1 MDVARS
7 VNDAYLAQCIASIP
21 EDRLIGPLKPTIN
34 EIFSACLRYLS
45 DVNFIRVAH
54 ALETLAVFL
63 REIFKKRF
71 AEQTF
76 TIITLVAGNA
86 DSGDAYFKKLIC
98 DVSGL
103 LTGDNVPVLIKALG
117 TSVSGLLTGEN
128 VPVLIKALRTRLF
141 LMLLTATDNVNANPV
156 ASYLLLHPI
165 TDPLLS
171 LLTISPPHHRQRLE
185 FDTSLVLLLLLLLPL
200 LLLSCQSLSPLL
212 FLSPSSS
219 PAPLPRL
226 FLVLL
231 TATDNVNANP
241 VASYL
246 LLHPITDPL
255 LSLLTLSPPH
265 HRQRL
270 EFDTSLVLL
279 LLLLWRRASN
289 PYADRIASSANAPL
303 VPLLH
308 TIHSLLSLSQEPG
321 QGSGGM
327 AGAGGGGGGG
337 AGAAGGAGGGG
348 GGTGGGEG
356 AILGGISSYLPSM
369 GVISSQASSALSV
382 VAFATSAATQALYSY
397 ASTAIGGIASGKGLG
412 ELPPI
417 TSVIVEK
424 FTERGSGAGEVD
436 GQWAYGTCGVL
447 LLYFLVAL
455 NPTARS
461 PSLWPHEGFIV
472 GPGKS
477 LSLLWGDCLRL
488 LLLTCR
494 DAFDPHA
501 LQGEGGLPRAK
512 VLFLLAR
519 LLLEERHTAEFLF
532 RCDPATFLM
541 HSLEP
546 PSPSSPGTTPPSL
559 SSPHSPHSPHS
570 SSHPL
575 SSVFHAFFN
584 QYRPFSPTPHPSLPQ
599 PSPLIL
605 HSYAIPPRLFHI
617 SHILQ
622 LISFPPSLS
631 LTPPTQ
637 PVYAA
642 MSPRSPRTPSHPR
655 SSMSHAFFNMGVA
668 VLSLPLP
675 PTPTPAQPSFN
686 TLPPSIS
693 HTSNPPTSASSSSSS
708 SHPSSSSSHSSLS
721 STPSSSSQPAPS
733 MDPDA
738 LVRAAVVVSL
748 VLNFA
753 RAKGVALSTATVDWF
768 GLWRSL
774 IRICDWCRA
783 ESNFQRPGVPEVAEI
798 SLGLLEACVGAGADL
813 VGGSGIHSGGS
824 SVGAGG
830 CDDLEMLHALLLAH
844 MGVFE
849 GLQATAERITF
860 GAAAKVSITGGITL
874 VNIKELRDHYEV
886 QAAGMGMR
894 LGSITEEQ
902 ALTVIRKKGMS
913 GLKVKPRHV
922 GPTHVY
928 SEGTAEL
935 RILTA
940 ATRLLVVHHR
950 KNFWSLLPKLEL
962 ENY

>member
-1 MDVARS
+1 MF
-7 VNDAYLAQCIASIP
+7 
-21 EDRLIGPLKPTIN
+21 RLVGLNAP
-34 EIFSACLRYLS
+34 A
-45 DVNFIRVAH
+45 A
-54 ALETLAVFL
+54 AL
-63 REIFKKRF
+63 
-71 AEQTF
+71 
-76 TIITLVAGNA
+76 
-86 DSGDAYFKKLIC
+86 
-98 DVSGL
+98 
-103 LTGDNVPVLIKALG
+103 
-117 TSVSGLLTGEN
+117 
-128 VPVLIKALRTRLF
+128 
-141 LMLLTATDNVNANPV
+141 
-156 ASYLLLHPI
+156 
-165 TDPLLS
+165 
-171 LLTISPPHHRQRLE
+171 
-185 FDTSLVLLLLLLLPL
+185 
-200 LLLSCQSLSPLL
+200 
-212 FLSPSSS
+212 
-219 PAPLPRL
+219 
-226 FLVLL
+226 
-231 TATDNVNANP
+231 
-241 VASYL
+241 
-246 LLHPITDPL
+246 
-255 LSLLTLSPPH
+255 LSPPPCPA
-265 HRQRL
+265 L
-270 EFDTSLVLL
+270 APNLGSLPPRPFAA
-279 LLLLWRRASN
+279 RRA
-289 PYADRIASSANAPL
+289 A
-303 VPLLH
+303 
-308 TIHSLLSLSQEPG
+308 HS
-321 QGSGGM
+321 
-327 AGAGGGGGGG
+327 
-337 AGAAGGAGGGG
+337 
-348 GGTGGGEG
+348 
-356 AILGGISSYLPSM
+356 
-369 GVISSQASSALSV
+369 
-382 VAFATSAATQALYSY
+382 
-397 ASTAIGGIASGKGLG
+397 
-412 ELPPI
+412 
-417 TSVIVEK
+417 
-424 FTERGSGAGEVD
+424 R
-436 GQWAYGTCGVL
+436 
-447 LLYFLVAL
+447 
-455 NPTARS
+455 
-461 PSLWPHEGFIV
+461 
-472 GPGKS
+472 
-477 LSLLWGDCLRL
+477 
-488 LLLTCR
+488 
-494 DAFDPHA
+494 
-501 LQGEGGLPRAK
+501 

-605 HSYAIPPRLFHI
+605 HSHAIPPRLFHI

-675 PTPTPAQPSFN
+675 PTPIPAQPSFN

-783 ESNFQRPGVPEVAEI
+783 ESNFQGVALSTATVDWFGLWRSLIRMCDWCRADSNFQRPGVPEVAEISLGLLEACVGAGADLVGGSGDSLWREQRGSERRPGVPEVAEI

>member
-1 MDVARS
+1 M
-7 VNDAYLAQCIASIP
+7 
-21 EDRLIGPLKPTIN
+21 
-34 EIFSACLRYLS
+34 
-45 DVNFIRVAH
+45 
-54 ALETLAVFL
+54 
-63 REIFKKRF
+63 
-71 AEQTF
+71 
-76 TIITLVAGNA
+76 
-86 DSGDAYFKKLIC
+86 
-98 DVSGL
+98 
-103 LTGDNVPVLIKALG
+103 
-117 TSVSGLLTGEN
+117 
-128 VPVLIKALRTRLF
+128 
-141 LMLLTATDNVNANPV
+141 
-156 ASYLLLHPI
+156 
-165 TDPLLS
+165 
-171 LLTISPPHHRQRLE
+171 
-185 FDTSLVLLLLLLLPL
+185 
-200 LLLSCQSLSPLL
+200 
-212 FLSPSSS
+212 
-219 PAPLPRL
+219 
-226 FLVLL
+226 
-231 TATDNVNANP
+231 
-241 VASYL
+241 
-246 LLHPITDPL
+246 
-255 LSLLTLSPPH
+255 
-265 HRQRL
+265 
-270 EFDTSLVLL
+270 
-279 LLLLWRRASN
+279 
-289 PYADRIASSANAPL
+289 
-303 VPLLH
+303 
-308 TIHSLLSLSQEPG
+308 
-321 QGSGGM
+321 
-327 AGAGGGGGGG
+327 
-337 AGAAGGAGGGG
+337 
-348 GGTGGGEG
+348 
-356 AILGGISSYLPSM
+356 
-369 GVISSQASSALSV
+369 
-382 VAFATSAATQALYSY
+382 
-397 ASTAIGGIASGKGLG
+397 
-412 ELPPI
+412 
-417 TSVIVEK
+417 
-424 FTERGSGAGEVD
+424 
-436 GQWAYGTCGVL
+436 
-447 LLYFLVAL
+447 
-455 NPTARS
+455 
-461 PSLWPHEGFIV
+461 WPHEGFIV

-546 PSPSSPGTTPPSL
+546 PSPSSP
-559 SSPHSPHSPHS
+559 
-570 SSHPL
+570 
-575 SSVFHAFFN
+575 
-584 QYRPFSPTPHPSLPQ
+584 
-599 PSPLIL
+599 
-605 HSYAIPPRLFHI
+605 
-617 SHILQ
+617 
-622 LISFPPSLS
+622 
-631 LTPPTQ
+631 
-637 PVYAA
+637 A

-774 IRICDWCRA
+774 IRIWVPEVA
-783 ESNFQRPGVPEVAEI
+783 EISLGLLEACVGAGADLVGGSGDSLWREQRGSERRPGVPEVAEI

-874 VNIKELRDHYEV
+874 GMGVGGRACSDNGVAAAAPAAAAPAAAAPAAAAAVNIKELRDHYEV